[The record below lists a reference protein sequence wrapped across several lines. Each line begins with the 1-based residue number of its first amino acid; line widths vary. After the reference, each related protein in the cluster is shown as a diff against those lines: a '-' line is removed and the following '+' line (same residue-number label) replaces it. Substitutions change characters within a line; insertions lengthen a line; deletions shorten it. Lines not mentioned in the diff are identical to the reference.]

1 MRCRARMT
9 TRLRRC
15 TASIRR
21 GRTWRGRSDRWS
33 EFTRSKGEGTMS
45 IEIEVGLENAT
56 KAPKVTE
63 ELSLEA
69 PAPKGFANP
78 NVRRA
83 LLLGGTVLL
92 AAVVGLLSY
101 YHNRESTDDAQVDGH
116 ITPMASKV
124 YGRVAQV
131 LVEDNQPVK
140 AGQVLVKIDPRDY
153 QAALDQAKA
162 SLMLAESEARSAGVD
177 VPRTRENV
185 ASGNSSADAQLLGA
199 QADLAKAQSTYE
211 QAQTAD
217 LAWAQ
222 DNVDKSRANAELAK
236 ADLARYLPLMEKG
249 EISKQQYDAA
259 KANADANASALK
271 ADQEKLAQA
280 HRNVDVT
287 KAQLDAAK
295 ARVEQAR
302 AGVASALADVKQ
314 VGMKTAD
321 AQAKLAKVEQARALL
336 EAAQLNLSYT
346 EITAPIDGVATHKQV
361 ETGQIVQAGQ
371 GLLVVVPLQDVW
383 VTANF
388 KETQLRNM
396 RAGQKAEVKVDT
408 YGKTFSGRVDSIAG
422 ATGSVLSLL
431 PPENATGNYVKVV
444 QRIPVKIVL
453 DPIPS
458 EKAVLRPGMNVDA
471 TVITN

>member
-1 MRCRARMT
+1 
-9 TRLRRC
+9 
-15 TASIRR
+15 
-21 GRTWRGRSDRWS
+21 
-33 EFTRSKGEGTMS
+33 MS
-45 IEIEVGLENAT
+45 VEIEVGLENAT
-56 KAPKVTE
+56 KAPRLTE
-63 ELSLEA
+63 EELQLEET
-69 PAPKGFANP
+69 PKGFANP
-78 NVRRA
+78 KVQR
-83 LLLGGTVLL
+83 LLIAGGVVVL
-92 AAVVGLLSY
+92 AAIVGLFVY
-101 YHNRESTDDAQVDGH
+101 YHNRETTDDAQVDGH

-131 LVEDNQPVK
+131 LVDDNQAVK

-162 SLMLAESEARSAGVD
+162 SLALAESEARSAGVD

-185 ASGNSSADAQLLGA
+185 ASGNSNADAQLMGA
-199 QADLAKAQSTYE
+199 QADVARAQATYD

-217 LAWAQ
+217 LAYAQ
-222 DNVDKSRANAELAK
+222 ANVEKSRANAELAR

-259 KANADANASALK
+259 KANADASASALQ
-271 ADQEKLAQA
+271 ADLQKQAQA
-280 HRNVDVT
+280 QRNVAVA
-287 KAQLDAAK
+287 KAQLDASK
-295 ARVEQAR
+295 ARVDQAR
-302 AGVASALADVKQ
+302 AGVATALADVKQ
-314 VGMKTAD
+314 VSMRAAD
-321 AQAKLAKVEQARALL
+321 AQAKVAKVEQARAAV
-336 EAAQLNLSYT
+336 EAAELNLSYT
-346 EITAPIDGVATHKQV
+346 EITAPVNGVATHKQV
-361 ETGQIVQAGQ
+361 EPGQIVQAGQ
-371 GLLVVVPLQDVW
+371 GLLVVVPLESVW

-388 KETQLRNM
+388 KETQLKNM
-396 RAGQKAEVKVDT
+396 KPGQKAEVKVDT

>member
-1 MRCRARMT
+1 
-9 TRLRRC
+9 
-15 TASIRR
+15 
-21 GRTWRGRSDRWS
+21 
-33 EFTRSKGEGTMS
+33 MS

-56 KAPKVTE
+56 KVPRFTQEDLPLEERPTGLANPKV
-63 ELSLEA
+63 
-69 PAPKGFANP
+69 
-78 NVRRA
+78 RR
-83 LLLGGTVLL
+83 LLVAGGTVVL
-92 AAVVGLLSY
+92 AAIAGLFMY
-101 YHNRESTDDAQVDGH
+101 FHNRETTDDAQVDGH

-124 YGRVAQV
+124 YGRVGQV
-131 LVEDNQPVK
+131 LVDDNQPVK

-153 QAALDQAKA
+153 QAALQQAKA
-162 SLMLAESEARSAGVD
+162 SLLLAESEARSAGVD

-185 ASGNSSADAQLLGA
+185 ASGNSSADAQMMGA
-199 QADLAKAQSTYE
+199 QADLARAQATYE
-211 QAQTAD
+211 QAQKED

-222 DNVDKSRANAELAK
+222 ANVDKSRANAELAK

-259 KANADANASALK
+259 KANADANASALQ
-271 ADQEKLAQA
+271 ADLQKQAQA
-280 HRNVDVT
+280 QRSVEVS

-302 AGVASALADVKQ
+302 AGVASAQADIKQ
-314 VGMKTAD
+314 VSMKAAD
-321 AQAKLAKVEQARALL
+321 AQAKLAKVEQARAAV
-336 EAAQLNLSYT
+336 EAAELNLSYT
-346 EITAPIDGVATHKQV
+346 EITAPVDGVATHKQV
-361 ETGQIVQAGQ
+361 EPGEIVQAGQ

-388 KETQLRNM
+388 KETQLKNM
-396 RAGQKAEVKVDT
+396 RAGQKVEVRVDT
-408 YGKTFSGRVDSIAG
+408 YGKTFSGHVDSIAG

-453 DPIPS
+453 DPIPA
-458 EKAVLRPGMNVDA
+458 EKAILRPGMNVDA